1 MSGPERFRA
10 PVAVHL
16 FFLREDSILLLRRAG
31 TGYQDG
37 YYSVPA
43 GHLDGDESVTAAA
56 IREAREE
63 TGIDLEAGVL
73 GYALVMHR
81 REEEER
87 IDFFLATREWTGEP
101 ANCEPQKCDDLSWH
115 STSALPSNMVP
126 YVRAS
131 IEGFLAGER
140 FLEFGWPDR

>member
-1 MSGPERFRA
+1 MSALERFRA

-16 FFLREDSILLLRRAG
+16 FFLRDDSILLLRRAG

-37 YYSVPA
+37 NYSVPA
-43 GHLDGDESVTAAA
+43 GHLEGNESVTAAA

-63 TGIDLEAGVL
+63 TGIELEAREVQH
-73 GYALVMHR
+73 ALVMHR

-87 IDFFLATREWTGEP
+87 VDFFLAVRHWTGEP

-115 STSALPSNMVP
+115 RASALPSNMVP
-126 YVRAS
+126 YVRAA
-131 IEGFLAGER
+131 IEGFLAGAR